1 MVLDFLREKSINIQ
15 YCCGQSYDNASNMSG
30 RYKGA
35 QQRIK
40 CVCSYADYCPC
51 CAHSLNLVGSCA
63 VESNTEA
70 AGVFSLI
77 QKLYTFY
84 SASTKLWKK
93 QEDMLAKHEG
103 KLLVVKRLS
112 DTRWSPRHD
121 AVRAL
126 TSGYKEQIEL
136 LEEIAASEES
146 RAEVKS
152 DATGLVNRLCEL
164 ETSILLQM

>member
-1 MVLDFLREKSINIQ
+1 MVLDFLREKSIDIQ
-15 YCCGQSYDNASNMSG
+15 YCRGQSYDNASNMSG

-40 CVCSYADYCPC
+40 GVCSYADFCPW
-51 CAHSLNLVGSCA
+51 CAQSLNLVGSCA

-103 KLLVVKRLS
+103 KFSRQKTV
-112 DTRWSPRHD
+112 RHSM
-121 AVRAL
+121 V
-126 TSGYKEQIEL
+126 S
-136 LEEIAASEES
+136 SS
-146 RAEVKS
+146 
-152 DATGLVNRLCEL
+152 
-164 ETSILLQM
+164 